1 MSKERAPYRTANH
14 LLKNARDPATM
25 DAAIPVHEVIQVSRK
40 ELEQEHIHLM
50 ARIQQLRRLLGF
62 PPLATG
68 SQLRR
73 QHE

>member
-1 MSKERAPYRTANH
+1 MSEERATYLVRDN
-14 LLKNARDPATM
+14 LLQRPREPVTM
-25 DAAIPVHEVIQVSRK
+25 ETGPPDIIEVSRK

-62 PPLATG
+62 PPLPTG

-73 QHE
+73 QRE

>member
-1 MSKERAPYRTANH
+1 MSETRAPYLLKPDANH
-14 LLKNARDPATM
+14 VIM
-25 DAAIPVHEVIQVSRK
+25 DAGPPDIITVSRK

-62 PPLATG
+62 PPLPTG
-68 SQLRR
+68 SQQRK

>member
-1 MSKERAPYRTANH
+1 MSETRPPYTVTDT
-14 LLKNARDPATM
+14 LLQQEPTCCNM
-25 DAAIPVHEVIQVSRK
+25 DAGPPEIIQVSRK
-40 ELEQEHIHLM
+40 ELEQEHVHLM

-62 PPLATG
+62 PPLSTG

>member
-1 MSKERAPYRTANH
+1 MSEVREIYGVDNN
-14 LLKNARDPATM
+14 LLQSSGNPATM
-25 DAAIPVHEVIQVSRK
+25 EQGPPDAIQVSRK

-62 PPLATG
+62 PPLPTG
-68 SQLRR
+68 SQRRR

>member
-1 MSKERAPYRTANH
+1 MEERVTY
-14 LLKNARDPATM
+14 LLQPDIKSDTLDVGPPS
-25 DAAIPVHEVIQVSRK
+25 IIQVSRS

-62 PPLATG
+62 PPLPTG

-73 QHE
+73 QRE

>member
-1 MSKERAPYRTANH
+1 MTEQREIYAVDNNLLRRAE
-14 LLKNARDPATM
+14 NACTM
-25 DAAIPVHEVIQVSRK
+25 DGKPPDVIVVSRR
-40 ELEQEHIHLM
+40 ELEQEHVHLM

-62 PPLATG
+62 PPLPTG

>member
-1 MSKERAPYRTANH
+1 MEERVRYVANDN
-14 LLKNARDPATM
+14 LLQETLARATM
-25 DAAIPVHEVIQVSRK
+25 DAGPPDTVQVSRK

-62 PPLATG
+62 PPLLTG

-73 QHE
+73 QQK

>member
-1 MSKERAPYRTANH
+1 MSVEERVTY
-14 LLKNARDPATM
+14 LLQSVDNNDKIGAGPPD
-25 DAAIPVHEVIQVSRK
+25 IIQVSRK

-62 PPLATG
+62 PPLPTG
-68 SQLRR
+68 SQRRR

>member
-1 MSKERAPYRTANH
+1 MSEQAARYVIQT
-14 LLKNARDPATM
+14 LLKPDINHATI
-25 DAAIPVHEVIQVSRK
+25 DEGPPETVSVSRR
-40 ELEQEHIHLM
+40 ELEQEHVHLM

-62 PPLATG
+62 PPLPTG